1 MAQLTAEAV
10 EIYENGELI
19 PAIMVYDFENDYTM
33 FVDAKYRGVRLDA
46 KYKQDNNNQKI
57 KTKEI

>member
-10 EIYENGELI
+10 EIYENNELI
-19 PAIMVYDFENDYTM
+19 PAIMVSDFENDYTL
-33 FVDAKYRGVRLDA
+33 FIDAKNHSIRFDA
-46 KYKQDNNNQKI
+46 NYKFNNNNQKI